1 MRSSILIF
9 EQVNP
14 FQWFEHLYTS
24 EMIAMYYKW
33 RMGDDPLPPH
43 VYQIGYAAY
52 NGLTANNESQAII
65 ISGESGAGKTEATK
79 KCLQYLAAIVSKKR

>member
-1 MRSSILIF
+1 MK
-9 EQVNP
+9 QVNP

-79 KCLQYLAAIVSKKR
+79 KCLQYLAVF